1 MKRLKKG
8 AKSLKFEYGDAP
20 DIRKRSLILIEKLH
34 LDYLLG
40 ERLFFYRS
48 TGSKA
53 RAYARTWGLPALWQ
67 NALKI
72 EPAYIIEV
80 ISKYFDK
87 LPQKEQDKVLLHE
100 LSHIPKNFSGALVP
114 HTRKRKG
121 SFKDKLDTMIQKYLE
136 DKDTI

>member
-1 MKRLKKG
+1 MERSKK
-8 AKSLKFEYGDAP
+8 AQKYSKFEWVEAP
-20 DIRKRSLILIEKLH
+20 DIKKRVLRLTEDLH

-53 RAYARTWGLPALWQ
+53 RAYARTWGLPKLWQ
-67 NALKI
+67 QALEV

-87 LPQKEQDKVLLHE
+87 LSPREQDKVFLHE
-100 LSHIPKNFSGALVP
+100 ISHIPRNFSGALVP
-114 HTRKRKG
+114 HTHKRKG
-121 SFKDKLDTMIQKYLE
+121 SFKDKLDDLVARYLE
-136 DKDTI
+136 DNREI